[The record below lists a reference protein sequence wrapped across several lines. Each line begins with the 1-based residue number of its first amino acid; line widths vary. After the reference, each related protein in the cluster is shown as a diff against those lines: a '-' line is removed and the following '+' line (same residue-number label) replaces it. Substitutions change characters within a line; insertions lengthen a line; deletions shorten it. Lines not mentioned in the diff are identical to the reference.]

1 MEHLRLKKPVV
12 FSVLLSRILLFVII
26 QSLFALIIKIFTDL
40 NGWEKAADLW
50 PYVITVVNI
59 LLLIV
64 LTMLFKKEDDNYW
77 KIFRF
82 NKETV
87 KKDLISYLIVLA
99 ILAPIAFLPNILL
112 GEWLFGSSEASL
124 DYMLRPMSKTAA
136 YITLFLFPITQG
148 LVEIPLYFV
157 YVKPRLTKLGYSKV
171 FALVLP
177 AIFLSLQHI
186 AMPLVFDINYLVWR
200 ALMYLPFA
208 FFIGIVLEKRQTLL
222 PYLLITHVLMDMS
235 LGIMLILRLN
245 GIM

>member
-1 MEHLRLKKPVV
+1 
-12 FSVLLSRILLFVII
+12 
-26 QSLFALIIKIFTDL
+26 
-40 NGWEKAADLW
+40 
-50 PYVITVVNI
+50 
-59 LLLIV
+59 
-64 LTMLFKKEDDNYW
+64 
-77 KIFRF
+77 
-82 NKETV
+82 
-87 KKDLISYLIVLA
+87 LIVLA

>member
-1 MEHLRLKKPVV
+1 
-12 FSVLLSRILLFVII
+12 
-26 QSLFALIIKIFTDL
+26 
-40 NGWEKAADLW
+40 
-50 PYVITVVNI
+50 
-59 LLLIV
+59 
-64 LTMLFKKEDDNYW
+64 
-77 KIFRF
+77 
-82 NKETV
+82 
-87 KKDLISYLIVLA
+87 
-99 ILAPIAFLPNILL
+99 
-112 GEWLFGSSEASL
+112 
-124 DYMLRPMSKTAA
+124 
-136 YITLFLFPITQG
+136 
-148 LVEIPLYFV
+148 
-157 YVKPRLTKLGYSKV
+157 V